1 MQVIEV
7 NHPKPKTKDIS
18 RTEFI
23 TMMACIELLTALAID
38 IMLPTF
44 DTVRQHFNL
53 DRESTATARLVTFFF
68 FGQFFQLVFGPMADK
83 YGRIPILRTGFLLY
97 LGGCIASVL
106 APGMFWLLIARF
118 VMGMGSSSMFVSVM
132 ACVRD
137 RFAGNE
143 MARAMSLIFTI
154 FLIVPV
160 VAPLLGAA
168 ILSVSNWQVVFL
180 TPALFAAI
188 VFIWSLR
195 LKESK
200 PNDKQMSANTF
211 AVFHSFREVFANRVF
226 IRYTAISTILFAAFS
241 SYVSSSERIIGTIYG
256 QPHLFVYIF
265 GIIGFCMSI
274 FTFIN
279 ARLVQR
285 LGAHRTLRLLL
296 SSYVLLAVLLLIIT
310 LTSKVPIHLFVL
322 FTIVGLLQSVNIAI
336 EPNSSSLALEPMGD
350 KAGMAASIYGTSYL
364 VIGAFGGSL
373 IDSLLVHSVVPLTI
387 AYCVGGLI
395 ALGIFS
401 VGQRRKG
408 KRDYES

>member
-1 MQVIEV
+1 MQAIEI
-7 NHPKPKTKDIS
+7 NQPKPTTKDIS

-23 TMMACIELLTALAID
+23 IMMACIELLTALAID

-44 DTVRQHFNL
+44 DTVRQHFHL
-53 DRESTATARLVTFFF
+53 GTESTATARLVTFFF

-83 YGRIPILRTGFLLY
+83 YGRIPVIRTGFLLY
-97 LGGCIASVL
+97 LGGCIATVL
-106 APGMFWLLIARF
+106 APSMFWLLMARF
-118 VMGMGSSSMFVSVM
+118 VMGMGSSAMFVSVM

-137 RFAGNE
+137 RFVGNE

-154 FLIVPV
+154 FLIVPI

-180 TPALFAAI
+180 TPALFATI
-188 VFIWSLR
+188 VFVWSLR

-200 PNDKQMSANTF
+200 PTGEQVRVNTLG
-211 AVFHSFREVFANRVF
+211 VFQSFKEVFANQTF

-285 LGAHRTLRLLL
+285 LGARRTLRLLL
-296 SSYVLLAVLLLIIT
+296 SVYVVLAVLLLILT
-310 LTSKVPIHLFVL
+310 LSSNAPIHLFVL

-364 VIGAFGGSL
+364 VVGAFGGTL
-373 IDSLLVHSVVPLTI
+373 IDSLLVHSVIPLTI
-387 AYCVGGLI
+387 AYFVGGII
-395 ALGIFS
+395 AMGFFTF
-401 VGQRRKG
+401 GAEG
-408 KRDYES
+408 KS

>member
-1 MQVIEV
+1 MQAIDI
-7 NHPKPKTKDIS
+7 NQPKPTTKDIS

-44 DTVRQHFNL
+44 DNLRQHFHL
-53 DRESTATARLVTFFF
+53 GTESTATARLVTFFF

-83 YGRIPILRTGFLLY
+83 YGRIPVIRIGFLLY
-97 LGGCIASVL
+97 LSGCIATVL
-106 APGMFWLLIARF
+106 APSMFWLLMARF
-118 VMGMGSSSMFVSVM
+118 VMGMGSSAMFVSVM

-137 RFAGNE
+137 RFVGNE

-180 TPALFAAI
+180 TPALFATI

-200 PNDKQMSANTF
+200 PTGDQVSANPF
-211 AVFHSFREVFANRVF
+211 SVFRSLKEVFANRTF

-256 QPHLFVYIF
+256 QPQLFVYIF
-265 GIIGFCMSI
+265 GIIGFCMSV

-285 LGAHRTLRLLL
+285 LGARRTLRLLL
-296 SSYVLLAVLLLIIT
+296 SIYVILAVILLILT
-310 LTSKVPIHLFVL
+310 LSSNAPIHLFVL

-350 KAGMAASIYGTSYL
+350 RAGMAASIYGTSYL
-364 VIGAFGGSL
+364 VVGAFGGSL

-387 AYCVGGLI
+387 AYCIGGLL
-395 ALGIFS
+395 AFGLF
-401 VGQRRKG
+401 RLRKG
-408 KRDYES
+408 KG